1 MNVYRCH
8 LTLLAP
14 SKEHSHLWLCEMSS
28 QVSGS
33 GMPEEMGI
41 DTLLYVASYS
51 QSFYNTPHKIITYRK
66 QKTFLILDITFQYVS
81 TVNNSYSS
89 PSRLSVYNQDG
100 TFGIKLNIFFFQRQQ
115 LSYPASA
122 LVKQCNQYLI
132 PERL

>member
-33 GMPEEMGI
+33 GMPEEMRV

-51 QSFYNTPHKIITYRK
+51 QSFQHTPHKIIAYRK

-81 TVNNSYSS
+81 TVNNSFRLQPVLPFTIRIAPLESNSTFSFFKFNNS
-89 PSRLSVYNQDG
+89 PILQPLS
-100 TFGIKLNIFFFQRQQ
+100 
-115 LSYPASA
+115 
-122 LVKQCNQYLI
+122 
-132 PERL
+132 